1 MIWYGRC
8 QSDRILRSRP
18 RGGSPAVR
26 TPGAVARSPA
36 ISYRK
41 MLGVHAPAQLD
52 LSLPGGPP
60 AHGI

>member
-8 QSDRILRSRP
+8 RSDGILRSRP
-18 RGGSPAVR
+18 GGGSHAVR
-26 TPGAVARSPA
+26 TPGAAARSPA

-52 LSLPGGPP
+52 LSLPRGPP
-60 AHGI
+60 ARGI